1 MTEGV
6 VEAGINTFDGGSA
19 GYGAKGAVNVPMVVD
34 GVLVDRKVDVGQ
46 TVAASLQAPVLF
58 TLADTGMGAALL
70 STLSPI
76 ESCAT
81 IEVKINYFRPVV
93 EGPLSCRTEIVHR
106 GRRTASLESTLL
118 WDGKTVAKASG
129 TFAIF
134 ARRGGEQDTAVEA
147 E

>member
-1 MTEGV
+1 MPFVDHVGIRIEQMHAGESLLSLELQACHFNSNGV
-6 VEAGINTFDGGSA
+6 VHGG
-19 GYGAKGAVNVPMVVD
+19 
-34 GVLVDRKVDVGQ
+34 
-46 TVAASLQAPVLF
+46 VLF

-118 WDGKTVAKASG
+118 SDGKTVAKASG

-134 ARRGGEQDTAVEA
+134 ARRGGESDELQPGTR
-147 E
+147 